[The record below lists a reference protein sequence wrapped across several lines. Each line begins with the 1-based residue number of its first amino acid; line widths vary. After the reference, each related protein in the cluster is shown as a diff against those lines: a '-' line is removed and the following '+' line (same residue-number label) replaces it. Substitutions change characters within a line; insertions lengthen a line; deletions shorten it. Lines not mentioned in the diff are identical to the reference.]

1 MRKEFLYQKK
11 IYIPAITIIALALIL
26 TIIVSISSY
35 RNLHRERHRVNDYM
49 LREGKILLHTF
60 DGRASSEIVL
70 AIINGEQW
78 QKYVQ
83 RLADDMV
90 NGAYARYVII
100 TDKNGKIVIHSQ
112 QNKIGYVMD
121 PGSALNGRLNHE
133 DKEHIF
139 EIAMPFKP
147 LNDDLYVKILPN
159 FKELATIREIKK
171 SISGYWLL
179 LGLDI
184 QQFEYAHTND
194 LNHTIMMGAMLLI
207 ISFAAVYFI
216 IVVQNYYL
224 VNRTLGTMRTY
235 TQNVV
240 ESMTNGLISVD
251 HSGIITTINQTA
263 ARILGIERSFAERK
277 HISEILRNNEC
288 SIQELLLSSEPVIEK
303 EITCQNNNRYVPLS
317 ISISQLKDEG
327 GSIIGAVIILRDL
340 REIKELQERIQ
351 RDERLASLGRL
362 AAGVAHE
369 IRNPLSSIRGFAQYF
384 QGKFSPQTN
393 DKKYAMAMV
402 DEIDRLNR
410 VIEALLDF
418 ARPVESK
425 LLPDSIEDVLNH
437 TIQLISADANMK
449 GITIV
454 RNFQND
460 IPDVMMDK
468 DQMIQAIL
476 NILLN
481 AIDAMNDG
489 GKIIISVSKK
499 MDNIEITISDNG
511 SGIPQENL
519 SKIFDPFYT
528 TKKSG
533 TGLGLSIVHRII
545 EENHRGEIHV
555 DSKVG
560 EGTTF
565 KIHLPLMK
573 EGLQS
578 V

>member
-1 MRKEFLYQKK
+1 MKKEFLYQKK
-11 IYIPAITIIALALIL
+11 IYIPAITIIALALVL
-26 TIIVSISSY
+26 TVIVGISSY

-49 LREGKILLHTF
+49 LREGRILLHTF
-60 DGRASSEIVL
+60 EGRASSEIVL
-70 AIINGEQW
+70 AIINREQW
-78 QKYVQ
+78 QKYIQ
-83 RLADDMV
+83 RLLDDMV
-90 NGAYARYVII
+90 NEAYARYAII
-100 TDKNGKIVIHSQ
+100 TDNNGKIIINSQ
-112 QNKIGYVMD
+112 QNKIGHVIF
-121 PGSALNGRLNHE
+121 PSSALNGRPNHE

-147 LNDDLYVKILPN
+147 LNDDLYVKALPN
-159 FKELATIREIKK
+159 FKELATLKQIKNGFN
-171 SISGYWLL
+171 GYWLL

-216 IVVQNYYL
+216 VVVQNYYL

-235 TQNVV
+235 TQNIV

-263 ARILGIERSFAERK
+263 SQILGIDRLDAEKR
-277 HISEILRNNEC
+277 HISEVFKSDRC
-288 SIQELLLSSEPVIEK
+288 SIDELLSSRKSVIEK
-303 EITCQNNNRYVPLS
+303 EIACQNSSGYVPLS
-317 ISISQLKDEG
+317 ISISPLKDERG
-327 GSIIGAVIILRDL
+327 KIIGAVIILRDL
-340 REIKELQERIQ
+340 REIKELQERIY
-351 RDERLASLGRL
+351 RNERLASLGRL

-384 QGKFSPQTN
+384 QDKFSPQTN
-393 DKKYAMAMV
+393 DRKYSTAMV
-402 DEIDRLNR
+402 NEVDRLNR
-410 VIEALLDF
+410 IIEALLDL
-418 ARPVESK
+418 ARPMEPN
-425 LLPDSIEDVLNH
+425 LLSYSIEDVLNH
-437 TIQLISADANMK
+437 AIQLVQADLDMK
-449 GITIV
+449 KVEIV
-454 RNFQND
+454 KHIQDN
-460 IPDVMMDK
+460 IPDILMDR
-468 DQMIQAIL
+468 DQMIQVIL

-481 AIDAMNDG
+481 GMDAIDDG
-489 GKIIISVSKK
+489 GKITISISVKSN
-499 MDNIEITISDNG
+499 NIEIAISDTG

-565 KIHLPLMK
+565 TIYLPVMK
-573 EGLQS
+573 GEKENA
-578 V
+578 

>member
-1 MRKEFLYQKK
+1 MKKEFLYQKK

-26 TIIVSISSY
+26 TIIVGISSY

-49 LREGKILLHTF
+49 LREGRILLHTF
-60 DGRASSEIVL
+60 EGRASSEIVL
-70 AIINGEQW
+70 AIINKEQW
-78 QKYVQ
+78 QKYIQ
-83 RLADDMV
+83 RLVDDMV
-90 NGAYARYVII
+90 NEAYARYAII
-100 TDKNGKIVIHSQ
+100 TDNNGKIIINSQ
-112 QNKIGYVMD
+112 QNKIGYVMS
-121 PGSALNGRLNHE
+121 PSSALNGRPNHE

-147 LNDDLYVKILPN
+147 LNDDLYVKVLPN
-159 FKELATIREIKK
+159 FKELATLKEIKNGFN
-171 SISGYWLL
+171 GYWLL

-216 IVVQNYYL
+216 VVVQNYYL

-235 TQNVV
+235 TQNIV

-263 ARILGIERSFAERK
+263 SQILGIGRLNAERR
-277 HISEILRNNEC
+277 HISEIFKSDGC
-288 SIQELLLSSEPVIEK
+288 SIDGLLSSGKSVIER
-303 EITCQNNNRYVPLS
+303 EITCQSSNEYVPLS
-317 ISISQLKDEG
+317 ISISPLKDEREK
-327 GSIIGAVIILRDL
+327 IIGAVIILRDL

-351 RDERLASLGRL
+351 REERLASLGRL

-384 QGKFSPQTN
+384 QGKFLPQTN
-393 DKKYAMAMV
+393 DRKYSTAIINEV
-402 DEIDRLNR
+402 DRLNR
-410 VIEALLDF
+410 IIEALLDL
-418 ARPVESK
+418 ARPMESK
-425 LLPDSIEDVLNH
+425 LLPYSVEDVLNH
-437 TIQLISADANMK
+437 AIQLVQADLDMK
-449 GITIV
+449 KVEIV
-454 RNFQND
+454 RHIQDN
-460 IPDVMMDK
+460 IPDILMDR
-468 DQMIQAIL
+468 DQMIQVML

-481 AIDAMNDG
+481 AMDAMDNG
-489 GKIIISVSKK
+489 GKITISISVKAS
-499 MDNIEITISDNG
+499 NIEIAISDTG

-533 TGLGLSIVHRII
+533 TGLGLSIIHRII
-545 EENHRGEIHV
+545 EENHKGEIHV
-555 DSKVG
+555 NSKVG

-565 KIHLPLMK
+565 TIHLPIMK
-573 EGLQS
+573 GEKENA
-578 V
+578 